1 VRVTKETQAE
11 TRQRILDAAQRLFR
25 ASGFEQAT
33 TRDIAREAGIAT
45 GTLFNY
51 FPTKEAI
58 VMTLVCEALDKGQ
71 VTYQQRRR
79 SGATLEE
86 DLFDQV
92 ACELRALK
100 PHRGYL
106 APVLETAFAPVARSG
121 TEIGEQAERVRVEH
135 LEQVGRTLGAYDI
148 GPDVPALAQQLYWT
162 LYCGVLG
169 YWARDTSSKQEDTLA
184 LLDQSVGMFVK
195 WIKGQQRTR
204 EL

>member
-1 VRVTKETQAE
+1 MRVTREAQAE
-11 TRQRILDAAQRLFR
+11 TRDRILVAAQRLFR

-33 TRDIAREAGIAT
+33 TRDIARQAGIAT

-71 VTYQQRRR
+71 AVYQQRRR

-106 APVLETAFAPVARSG
+106 APVLETALAPVARSG
-121 TEIGEQAERVRVEH
+121 TETGEQAERLRVEH
-135 LEQVGRTLGAYDI
+135 LEQVERTLAAHGMAW
-148 GPDVPALAQQLYWT
+148 DVPALAHQLYWT

-169 YWARDTSSKQEDTLA
+169 YWARDSSPRQEDTLA

-195 WIKGQQRTR
+195 WVKGS
-204 EL
+204 

>member
-1 VRVTKETQAE
+1 MRVTKETQAE
-11 TRQRILDAAQRLFR
+11 TRERILEAAQRLFR
-25 ASGFEQAT
+25 VSGFDEAT

-58 VMTLVCEALDKGQ
+58 VMTLVGDALDKGQ
-71 VTYQQRRR
+71 AAYRQRRR
-79 SGATLEE
+79 SAATLEE

-106 APVLETAFAPVARSG
+106 APLLETAFAPVARSG
-121 TEIGEQAERVRVEH
+121 TEAGEQAERVRVEH
-135 LEQVGRTLGAYDI
+135 LELVERTLGAHGFRPDI
-148 GPDVPALAQQLYWT
+148 PTVGLQLYWT

-169 YWARDTSSKQEDTLA
+169 YWSRDTSPSRKTRWRC
-184 LLDQSVGMFVK
+184 
-195 WIKGQQRTR
+195 WISRWGC
-204 EL
+204 L

>member
-1 VRVTKETQAE
+1 MRVTRETQAE
-11 TRQRILDAAQRLFR
+11 TRERILEAAQGLFR

-71 VTYQQRRR
+71 AAYQQRRR

-106 APVLETAFAPVARSG
+106 GAALETAFAPVARSG
-121 TEIGEQAERVRVEH
+121 TGIGEEAERVRVEH
-135 LEQVGRTLGAYDI
+135 LEHVGRTLGTHGI
-148 GPDVPALAQQLYWT
+148 GPDVPAMAQQLYWT

-169 YWARDTSSKQEDTLA
+169 YWARDTSPKQEDTLA

-195 WIKGQQRTR
+195 WVRGS
-204 EL
+204 

>member
-1 VRVTKETQAE
+1 VRVTKETRSE
-11 TRQRILDAAQRLFR
+11 TRQRILEAAQRLFR

-71 VTYQQRRR
+71 AAYLQRRR

-106 APVLETAFAPVARSG
+106 GAALETAFAPVARSA
-121 TEIGEQAERVRVEH
+121 TEIGDQAERVRVDH
-135 LEQVGRTLGAYDI
+135 MEQVARALVVHDV

-169 YWARDTSSKQEDTLA
+169 YWARDTSPKQEDTLA

-195 WIKGQQRTR
+195 WVKGS
-204 EL
+204 